1 MLALA
6 RDPDAD
12 VRGSACTVPGV
23 WDCLAPETV
32 PALLRLARDPYARV
46 RAAAA
51 VAPAASRDRS
61 VPASSTTT
69 GSVGSGGGHG
79 GRRTRR
85 PSLIGPWGPAPPRAT
100 SDSRRGGGAEPGP
113 YDECGPVFIHAEE
126 CDGPGPGPGYPVEL
140 HGARRVLRAYG
151 ARGNILGGKLIE
163 IPKER
168 AAEVDHALREVFAD
182 PDVALVHVRA
192 VEFGCFM
199 VEVRRR

>member
-1 MLALA
+1 MITTHEA
-6 RDPDAD
+6 RAIDPAVLKQLRERDDAGCAREPVTD
-12 VRGSACTVPGV
+12 PEGGAPLRC
-23 WDCLAPETV
+23 CLRHSEAGERIVLVAYAPLRRWAVET
-32 PALLRLARDPYARV
+32 
-46 RAAAA
+46 
-51 VAPAASRDRS
+51 
-61 VPASSTTT
+61 
-69 GSVGSGGGHG
+69 
-79 GRRTRR
+79 
-85 PSLIGPWGPAPPRAT
+85 
-100 SDSRRGGGAEPGP
+100 GAEPGP

-126 CDGPGPGPGYPVEL
+126 CDGPGTGSGYPVEL